1 MGDQRSIKEDILFI
15 IMSNPSQTEQVR
27 TKVLYSEVDAPF
39 NGYIDILGKV
49 TKLANHVL
57 NGKLQ
62 EHESEAAF
70 QFNALYVKDLEQATD
85 LRFLELQSSLDVKKI
100 AQENWEQSNNDTIEY
115 METKLKDTIPELSN
129 LQTKLRDRIIRI
141 RELYESVSKVNTEVE
156 VLLEGN
162 TSLTATR
169 SEWEEELGSQLTEKL
184 IEQNYLRKSGTSDN
198 EDKYRVYD
206 NFTKGPKELKH
217 INTSIRT
224 DIDRLN
230 QEVNAYKSK
239 WTKDAE
245 IFTRI
250 TSVLREE
257 LIKRDMN
264 TNIDVE
270 MDEEDEDQEE
280 EANKDR
286 YKRQRALE
294 EEEEE
299 FDETNHLEEGTI
311 DENDGHGGDEETQG
325 DDGGLEQEME
335 VVNNEDGEL
344 SSQSAMVT
352 PAALSPND
360 DSVDVSQD

>member
-1 MGDQRSIKEDILFI
+1 
-15 IMSNPSQTEQVR
+15 MSTPSQTEQVR

-49 TKLANHVL
+49 SKLANHVL

-70 QFNALYVKDLEQATD
+70 QFNASYVNDLEQATD

-115 METKLKDTIPELSN
+115 METKLKDTIPELNN

-156 VLLEGN
+156 VLLEGS

-239 WTKDAE
+239 WMKDAE

-294 EEEEE
+294 EEEEDE
-299 FDETNHLEEGTI
+299 EDREEVFDETNHLEEGTI
-311 DENDGHGGDEETQG
+311 DENDGNGGGGEETQG
-325 DDGGLEQEME
+325 DDVELEQEIE
-335 VVNNEDGEL
+335 VLNNEDGEL